1 MTALNLICQR
11 VATATE
17 FAALLFIAPAFAAAP
32 AAPASDPAPRQSHAL
47 HSALELHWLGSLGG
61 LRVVHA
67 LQNTDARSTAAPDD
81 DSPCGGNVQDDDV
94 EPEDKDNA
102 HAVLNLDEALADLQQ
117 RPAGTTTVLG
127 IRGVA
132 HPEVTG
138 AIVHVALSAARSE
151 SDALAFFLMDGAAR
165 YLAVVPPQ
173 GMRGEATLTVRLRRG
188 ASERVSIGRIDD
200 AGKVI
205 LIPRAA
211 DDLAIEAIELEARSG
226 NEVSWV
232 TVPLQS
238 SPRRPTSASLASV
251 SR

>member
-1 MTALNLICQR
+1 L
-11 VATATE
+11 
-17 FAALLFIAPAFAAAP
+17 
-32 AAPASDPAPRQSHAL
+32 
-47 HSALELHWLGSLGG
+47 
-61 LRVVHA
+61 
-67 LQNTDARSTAAPDD
+67 TAAPDD
-81 DSPCGGNVQDDDV
+81 DSPCGVDAQDDDV
-94 EPEDKDNA
+94 KPEDKDNA

-132 HPEVTG
+132 HPEYTG
-138 AIVHVALSAARSE
+138 AIVHVALWAAPSE
-151 SDALAFFLMDGAAR
+151 SDALAFFVMDGAVR

-188 ASERVSIGRIDD
+188 ARDRVSIGRIDD

-205 LIPRAA
+205 LIPRTAKEAA
-211 DDLAIEAIELEARSG
+211 DDLAIEAIELESRSV

-232 TVPLQS
+232 TVSLHS
-238 SPRRPTSASLASV
+238 SLRGPTMASLASL